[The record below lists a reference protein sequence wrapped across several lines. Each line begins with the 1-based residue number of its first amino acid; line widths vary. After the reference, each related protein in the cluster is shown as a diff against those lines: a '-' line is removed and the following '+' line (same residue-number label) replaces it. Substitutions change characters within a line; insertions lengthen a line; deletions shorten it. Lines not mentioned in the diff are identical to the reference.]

1 MPRMKTG
8 YKRGIPHENV
18 VGCKVKRC
26 TFTTGG
32 LGGAVLISK
41 GCPVCAGWPFFVALI
56 LFFWG
61 AKIFQI
67 RCPRFVPRIADLVH
81 NERKKLAQLCK
92 RSLADALEER

>member
-41 GCPVCAGWPFFVALI
+41 GCPVDAGWPFFLGRGVIRAFFVALI

-61 AKIFQI
+61 GA
-67 RCPRFVPRIADLVH
+67 
-81 NERKKLAQLCK
+81 KKLPDSLSAV
-92 RSLADALEER
+92 RSQHRRADA